1 MRNKTDRLTKN
12 GDRRTPELR
21 ERTATER
28 AHTLKATY
36 HSESAVVPD
45 QRSNKFSFFIIY
57 SCFYFCSIVFLAGCT
72 GKNLKL
78 QGEPDR
84 LSELP
89 YYGAGFYVSA
99 SKVEKDDLEEI
110 RKDLKNELA
119 LRVPKDR
126 VERWKEVG
134 GLNGSEGIYILFQI
148 VPETRV
154 LPEFLDFQFS
164 LNEKTAEKTWSYY
177 VQTFTA
183 RVRNSR
189 FSALPVYGTFGYP
202 YHTVPP
208 GVYPSGA
215 ILYDSDVVADTEHVY
230 RFLIRFPKDS
240 LNQKPQS
247 KNYFQVVTPAKSILR
262 FEY

>member
-1 MRNKTDRLTKN
+1 M
-12 GDRRTPELR
+12 PELPKR
-21 ERTATER
+21 IITERTMER
-28 AHTLKATY
+28 SKT
-36 HSESAVVPD
+36 V
-45 QRSNKFSFFIIY
+45 SFFII
-57 SCFYFCSIVFLAGCT
+57 FLCISALFPGCT

-78 QGEPDR
+78 QGEPNR

-99 SKVEKDDLEEI
+99 SKVETDDLEEI

-119 LRVPKDR
+119 SRVPKDR

-208 GVYPSGA
+208 GVYPSGT

-230 RFLIRFPKDS
+230 RFLVRFPKDS
-240 LNQKPQS
+240 LNQKPQN